1 MTDEEIIHTACHN
14 FANTMC
20 ETTKDNDFLHDT
32 ILRFMKLKSAPP
44 NIDLRNRFSYKSDE
58 LAGDLLYVHDS
69 NTKLMGCFT
78 VAIYT
83 MLLTFEIMSKEK
95 P

>member
-14 FANTMC
+14 FANAMC
-20 ETTKDNDFLHDT
+20 ETAKDNDFLRDT
-32 ILRFMKLKSAPP
+32 ILRFMKLESPAP
-44 NIDLRNRFSYKSDE
+44 NIDLRNVFSDKSDE
-58 LAGDLLYVHDS
+58 LANDLMHSPNWDEQ
-69 NTKLMGCFT
+69 LMGCFK

-83 MLLTFEIMSKEK
+83 MLLTFEIMNKEK